1 MPTTATLPTPDPE
14 PIELWPERPD
24 STEQTSLRE
33 GHRILRN
40 INRPAL
46 LSHWPAPGRAN
57 GQAVLVVPGGGQ
69 RFVAIDNEGH
79 AVARRLADA
88 GYAAHVLKYR
98 VLPTPADDARFAAE
112 YDAFIYQVLTR
123 PAENRGRVVEQSAA
137 VDDARQALRMLRS
150 GAVGAVGAIG
160 AVGAVGAAGPS
171 KVQRIGFIGFS
182 AGALIGR
189 ALIEVPEPDA
199 LPDTL
204 ALAYGSM
211 LPLSPESTPPA
222 RLPPLFVM
230 QADDDPLFARQG
242 FGLIQ
247 SWQRAGQRVEL
258 HHYERGGHGYGM
270 AAHGSTSDGW
280 VEAYLAWLA
289 RQ

>member
-1 MPTTATLPTPDPE
+1 MPTTSTLPTPDPE

-24 STEQTSLRE
+24 STEQASLRE

-40 INRPAL
+40 INRPAM
-46 LSHWPAPGRAN
+46 LSHWPEPGRAN

-79 AVARRLADA
+79 AVARRLANA

-98 VLPTPADDARFAAE
+98 VLPTSADDARFAAE
-112 YDAFIYQVLTR
+112 YDAFTYQVLTR
-123 PAENRGRVVEQSAA
+123 PPENRGRVVEQSAA

-150 GAVGAVGAIG
+150 GAVGA
-160 AVGAVGAAGPS
+160 AGPAA
-171 KVQRIGFIGFS
+171 VQRIGFIGFS

-247 SWQRAGQRVEL
+247 SWQRASQRVEL